1 MADSAGIGHATQ
13 SLQDALRAAVTDTGP
28 FAGTQVELRSP
39 KEIGTPAGTTKILSL
54 WLYRVRRFDE
64 LENAPPRIRSDG
76 RIVRAPLPVVLHY
89 LVTPLA
95 ADELTRHRL
104 LGNAMQA
111 LHDQAQLGT
120 EFLRPGLLGPDDG
133 PVGIHFEQQSFEDA
147 TRVWHALQHPYQLS
161 VSYLVQYVPLE
172 SLRSSARAPPVVET
186 AGTYA
191 AIEAAT

>member
-1 MADSAGIGHATQ
+1 MTDSAGIGHVTQ
-13 SLQDALRAAVTDTGP
+13 SLQDALRAAITNSGP
-28 FAGTQVELRSP
+28 FAGTQVDLRSP
-39 KEIGTPAGTTKILSL
+39 KEIGTPAAGVRILSL

-64 LENAPPRIRSDG
+64 LENAPPRIRDDG

-89 LVTPLA
+89 LVTPLSS
-95 ADELTRHRL
+95 DELTRHRL

-133 PVGIHFEQQSFEDA
+133 PLGVHLEQQTFEDA
-147 TRVWHALQHPYQLS
+147 TRIWHALHHPYQLS

-172 SLRSSARAPPVVET
+172 SLRSLAQAPPVLET
-186 AGTYA
+186 ASSYA
-191 AIEAAT
+191 AIESVT